1 MLLKENERIDD
12 LEINGFRIIQNP
24 SSFCFGMD
32 AVLLAN
38 FASSKKNFRVA
49 DLGTGTGIIPLVMAA
64 KGKGKEFVA
73 FEIIPEMADMA
84 SRSGKL
90 NGIEEHFHVINMD
103 IRDIIPNPDIS
114 QESNKTGKNKTD
126 NSDAGFSDMIKKG
139 TFDFVTSNPPYI
151 KVDSGL
157 HNPSSSLNVARHEI
171 SVTLRDIIQAAAYLL
186 KDKGSFAMVH
196 KPFRLP
202 EIITELKATGLEPKR
217 LRLVQPKAGKEPSTI
232 LIEAV
237 KGGGEFLRIEPTL
250 VIYDDDGNYTED
262 VLEIYGKL

>member
-1 MLLKENERIDD
+1 MNEELLLKENERIDD

-38 FASSKKNFRVA
+38 FAGRGKRVA

-64 KGKGKEFVA
+64 KGKGREFIA
-73 FEIIPEMADMA
+73 FEILPEMADMA

-90 NGIEEHFHVINMD
+90 NGIEEHFQVINMD
-103 IRDIIPNPDIS
+103 IKEVI
-114 QESNKTGKNKTD
+114 G
-126 NSDAGFSDMIKKG
+126 SDDPLLKKG
-139 TFDFVTSNPPYI
+139 SFDVVTSNPPYI

-157 HNPSSSLNVARHEI
+157 HNPNSSLNVARHEI
-171 SVTLRDIIQAAAYLL
+171 SVTLRDIIQTAAYLL
-186 KDKGSFAMVH
+186 KDRGSFSMVH

-202 EIITELKATGLEPKR
+202 EIIMELKVAGLEPKR
-217 LRLVQPKAGKEPSTI
+217 LRLVQPKIGKEPSTI

-250 VIYDDDGNYTED
+250 VIYDDQGNYTND
-262 VLEIYGKL
+262 VLRIYEKKV

>member
-1 MLLKENERIDD
+1 MNEEMLLKENERIDD

-84 SRSGKL
+84 SRSGRL
-90 NGIEEHFHVINMD
+90 NGIEEKFHVINMD

-114 QESNKTGKNKTD
+114 QESNKID
-126 NSDAGFSDMIKKG
+126 NSDMIRKG

-157 HNPSSSLNVARHEI
+157 HNPSSFLNVARHEI
-171 SVTLRDIIQAAAYLL
+171 SVTLHDIIQTAAYLL

-202 EIITELKATGLEPKR
+202 EIITELKTAGLEPKR
-217 LRLVQPKAGKEPSTI
+217 LRLVQPKSGKEPSTI

-250 VIYDDDGNYTED
+250 VVYDDEGNYTED